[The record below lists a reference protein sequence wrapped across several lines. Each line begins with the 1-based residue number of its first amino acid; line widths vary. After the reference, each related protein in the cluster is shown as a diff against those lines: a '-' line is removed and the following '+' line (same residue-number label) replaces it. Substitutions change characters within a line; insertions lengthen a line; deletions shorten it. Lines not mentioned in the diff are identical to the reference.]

1 VPGLVSGDPNLTETL
16 KEGGRGLSSGARR
29 NRLRQ
34 ALVIT
39 EVALALVLLTSA
51 GLLIKSFVQLQNVD
65 AGFNPRNVLTMEI
78 SLPALTYTDNASQAR
93 FYSEAQ
99 KRIASIPGIKNAGF
113 TNILPMS
120 GTNSDSSFN
129 IEGRTSDDK
138 NPSPDEEFRQVS
150 PGYFEA
156 MEISL
161 LRGRRFSET
170 DNADAP
176 PVTII
181 NAALAKRYWPNED
194 AIGKRINIGASV
206 MKEKWATIIG
216 IVGNVRHRG
225 LDYDPLPEYYMPITQ
240 TPNSQAVLVVRSS
253 QDPGR
258 LISAI
263 RSALREVDPAQPIA
277 HVRTLEQVV
286 GDSVAPRRLSIW
298 LLGLFAALAL
308 ALASIGIYGVM
319 SFLVVQRT
327 HELGVRMALGAQ
339 RHDIL
344 RLVVGHAAKL
354 ILTGTLIGLAFAF
367 ATTHLLAAM
376 LYHVSP
382 RDLSTF
388 AFVTVVLGAI
398 ALVASYIPTS
408 RVIRT
413 DPMLALTHTA

>member
-1 VPGLVSGDPNLTETL
+1 
-16 KEGGRGLSSGARR
+16 
-29 NRLRQ
+29 
-34 ALVIT
+34 
-39 EVALALVLLTSA
+39 
-51 GLLIKSFVQLQNVD
+51 
-65 AGFNPRNVLTMEI
+65 MEI

-93 FYSEAQ
+93 FYNEAQ

-120 GTNSDSSFN
+120 GTNSDSSFS

-161 LRGRRFSET
+161 LRGRQFRES

-253 QDPGR
+253 QDPGSM
-258 LISAI
+258 ISAS
-263 RSALREVDPAQPIA
+263 RSALREIDPAQPIA

-286 GDSVAPRRLSIW
+286 ADSVAPRRLSIW
-298 LLGLFAALAL
+298 LLGLFAAIAL

-339 RHDIL
+339 RRDIL

-382 RDLSTF
+382 HDLSTF
-388 AFVTVVLGAI
+388 AFVTVALGAI
-398 ALVASYIPTS
+398 ALIASYIPTS